1 MPYGIRLIKTSSPTN
16 KINKDI
22 SNVLSAPEINLKGRP
37 KDINNLDIDLANLS
51 ISQVASINYACI
63 PALNLYY
70 FAKILPSNIG
80 NNHNILH
87 LELDPLMTYK
97 SQILDLKCIT
107 DRNTNNYNAYLKD
120 DEQKITSQYKQFY
133 HTFSGGN
140 ISFFKPHESILI
152 SLVGSD

>member
-1 MPYGIRLIKTSSPTN
+1 MSYGIILIKTSSPSN

-22 SNVLSAPEINLKGRP
+22 SDMISGPVINLKSRP
-37 KDINNLDIDLANLS
+37 KDINNLDIDLVKYS
-51 ISQVASINYACI
+51 ISQLASINYAHI
-63 PALNLYY
+63 PELNLYY
-70 FAKILPSNIG
+70 FVKIQPSNIG
-80 NNHNILH
+80 NDHNILH

-97 SQILDLKCIT
+97 SQILGLKCIT
-107 DRNTNNYNAYLKD
+107 DRNTNNYNVYLKD

>member
-1 MPYGIRLIKTSSPTN
+1 MSLTLRLYNTQSPSN
-16 KINKDI
+16 KINK
-22 SNVLSAPEINLKGRP
+22 SLSLKGGLAINFTNRP
-37 KDINNLDIDLANLS
+37 KDFNDLDIDYS
-51 ISQVASINYACI
+51 GKTGRVALDFNYAH
-63 PALNLYY
+63 LVDYDLYF
-70 FAKILPSNIG
+70 FAKMLPTNIG

-97 SQILDLKCIT
+97 SQILGLRCIT

-120 DEQKITSQYKQFY
+120 DAQKITSQYKQFY

>member
-1 MPYGIRLIKTSSPTN
+1 MSFSIRLYKTSSPSN
-16 KINKDI
+16 KINKDLGNVI
-22 SNVLSAPEINLKGRP
+22 SSPAIDFKNRP
-37 KDINNLDIDLANLS
+37 KDLNNLDIDLSNTALQATNY
-51 ISQVASINYACI
+51 NYAHI
-63 PALNLYY
+63 PSLNLYF
-70 FAKILPSNIG
+70 FAKMLPTNIG
-80 NNHNILH
+80 NNHYILH

-97 SQILDLKCIT
+97 SQILGLKCIT